1 MRSLRKSI
9 VLFYAPFLLI
19 FHYYTTFFE
28 FCKANYTL
36 FLAFSLFAWYNM
48 VMKAKNS
55 ENKTVIKIKFSKL
68 VIGLCVLVYLLC
80 LGGMAISIW
89 RMLEFGVHGFSD
101 VLKYPFL
108 IAICAF
114 GILLITAM
122 LISSNYIVKNG
133 NFITQYG
140 FVRSKFAIKEITE
153 LTLNS
158 DEKKLTVYFSEQYLI
173 IAVHPS
179 YNEKL
184 IRAILDVNPDFKY
197 EVTLTDKAE

>member
-1 MRSLRKSI
+1 
-9 VLFYAPFLLI
+9 
-19 FHYYTTFFE
+19 
-28 FCKANYTL
+28 
-36 FLAFSLFAWYNM
+36 M

-184 IRAILDVNPDFKY
+184 IRAILDVNPDIKY